1 MTTSTEFG
9 VRPGLFGD
17 RNFKYVVIAP
27 AVFVILFI
35 GLYPVLY
42 SLVVSFQ
49 NVSVLEKDYSFS
61 GLLNYGRLFQDTR
74 LWLSILHTGF
84 ITVIALPLELIFGL
98 LLALLFL
105 NKMPLRRIFVSLVI
119 IPAVLS
125 PIVVGSTW
133 RLMFDD
139 RFGPINAII
148 RLLFDESFSL
158 PWVINPTWVYPAL
171 LITEVWEWTPF
182 MFLMLYAALSNV
194 DQSLQEAAEI
204 DGAGYWT
211 VFFRISLPAIWPV
224 MAIALIIRTLD
235 LVRLFDIVWILT
247 RGGPGTVTE
256 TTSIYIYHRG
266 FQQFQTSYTGA
277 MVFLIVVLLSVVIIA
292 ALRRMKV
299 AR

>member
-1 MTTSTEFG
+1 MTTASGFG
-9 VRPGLFGD
+9 ERPGLFAE

-49 NVSVLEKDYSFS
+49 NVSVLKKDYSWAGF
-61 GLLNYGRLFQDTR
+61 LNYGRLFEDER
-74 LWLSILHTGF
+74 LWESILHTAI
-84 ITVIALPLELIFGL
+84 ITVVALPLELIFGL
-98 LLALLFL
+98 LLALLLL
-105 NKMPLRRIFVSLVI
+105 NKMPLRRVFISLVI

-139 RFGPINAII
+139 RFGPVNAII
-148 RLLFDESFSL
+148 RMLFDERFSL

-171 LITEVWEWTPF
+171 LMTEVWEWTPF

-224 MAIALIIRTLD
+224 MAIALIIRALD
-235 LVRLFDIVWILT
+235 LVRIFDIVWILT
-247 RGGPGTVTE
+247 RGGPGSLTE
-256 TTSIYIYHRG
+256 TASIYIYHRG

-277 MVFLIVVLLSVVIIA
+277 MVFLIVILLSVVIIT

>member
-9 VRPGLFGD
+9 VRPGLFGE

-49 NVSVLEKDYSFS
+49 NVSVLQKDYSFS
-61 GLLNYGRLFQDTR
+61 GLLNYGRLFEDTR
-74 LWLSILHTGF
+74 LWLSILHTGL

-125 PIVVGSTW
+125 PIVVGATW

-139 RFGPINAII
+139 RFGPINAVI
-148 RLLFDESFSL
+148 RLLFDERFSL

-194 DQSLQEAAEI
+194 DRSLQEAAEI

-211 VFFRISLPAIWPV
+211 VFFRISLPSIWPV

-247 RGGPGTVTE
+247 RGGPGTLTE

-277 MVFLIVVLLSVVIIA
+277 MVFLIVVLLSVVIIT

>member
-1 MTTSTEFG
+1 MTTNIGFG
-9 VRPGLFGD
+9 ERPGLLAE

-35 GLYPVLY
+35 GLYPVLF

-49 NVSVLEKDYSFS
+49 NVSVLMKDYSWAGF
-61 GLLNYGRLFQDTR
+61 LNYGRLLEDTR
-74 LWLSILHTGF
+74 LWQSILHTAI
-84 ITVIALPLELIFGL
+84 ITAIALPLELIFGFF
-98 LLALLFL
+98 LALLFL
-105 NKMPLRRIFVSLVI
+105 EKMPFRRIFVSLAI

-139 RFGPINAII
+139 RFGPVNAVI
-148 RLLFDESFSL
+148 RMLFDERFSL

-211 VFFRISLPAIWPV
+211 VLMRVSLPAIWPV
-224 MAIALIIRTLD
+224 MAIAMIIRALD
-235 LVRLFDIVWILT
+235 LVRIFDIVWILT
-247 RGGPGTVTE
+247 RGGPGSLTE
-256 TTSIYIYHRG
+256 TTSIYIYRRG

-277 MVFLIVVLLSVVIIA
+277 MVFLIVILLSLIIVA
-292 ALRRMKV
+292 ALHRMKV

>member
-35 GLYPVLY
+35 GLYPVLF

-49 NVSVLEKDYSFS
+49 NVSVLMKDYSWAGF
-61 GLLNYGRLFQDTR
+61 LNYGRLLEDTR
-74 LWLSILHTGF
+74 LWQSILHTAI
-84 ITVIALPLELIFGL
+84 ITAIALPLELTFGFF
-98 LLALLFL
+98 LALLFL
-105 NKMPLRRIFVSLVI
+105 EKMPFRRIFVSLAI

-139 RFGPINAII
+139 RFGPVNAVI
-148 RLLFDESFSL
+148 RMLFDERFSL

-247 RGGPGTVTE
+247 RGGPGTLTE

-277 MVFLIVVLLSVVIIA
+277 MVFLIVILLSAVIITV
-292 ALRRMKV
+292 LRRMKV

>member
-1 MTTSTEFG
+1 MTTNIGYGERS
-9 VRPGLFGD
+9 GLLAEH
-17 RNFKYVVIAP
+17 NFKYVVIAP

-49 NVSVLEKDYSFS
+49 NVSVLMKDYSWAGF
-61 GLLNYGRLFQDTR
+61 LNYGRLFEDTR
-74 LWLSILHTGF
+74 LWQSILHTAI
-84 ITVIALPLELIFGL
+84 ITAIALPLELIFGL
-98 LLALLFL
+98 FLALLFL
-105 NKMPLRRIFVSLVI
+105 DKMPLRRIFISLAI

-139 RFGPINAII
+139 RFGPVNAVI
-148 RLLFDESFSL
+148 RMLFDERFSL

-211 VFFRISLPAIWPV
+211 VLLRISLPAIWPV
-224 MAIALIIRTLD
+224 MAIALIIRALD

-247 RGGPGTVTE
+247 RGGPGTLTE
-256 TTSIYIYHRG
+256 TTSIYIYQRG

-277 MVFLIVVLLSVVIIA
+277 MVFLIVILLSLIIVT

>member
-1 MTTSTEFG
+1 MTTNIGFG
-9 VRPGLFGD
+9 ERPGLLAE

-35 GLYPVLY
+35 GLYPVLF

-49 NVSVLEKDYSFS
+49 NVSVLMKDYSWAGF
-61 GLLNYGRLFQDTR
+61 LNYGRLLEDTR
-74 LWLSILHTGF
+74 LWQSILHTAI
-84 ITVIALPLELIFGL
+84 ITAIALPLELIFGFF
-98 LLALLFL
+98 LALLFL
-105 NKMPLRRIFVSLVI
+105 EKMPFRRIFVSLAI

-139 RFGPINAII
+139 RFGPVNAVI
-148 RLLFDESFSL
+148 RMLFDERFSL

-247 RGGPGTVTE
+247 RGGPGTLTE

-277 MVFLIVVLLSVVIIA
+277 TVFLIVILLSAVIITV
-292 ALRRMKV
+292 LRRMKV

>member
-1 MTTSTEFG
+1 
-9 VRPGLFGD
+9 
-17 RNFKYVVIAP
+17 
-27 AVFVILFI
+27 
-35 GLYPVLY
+35 
-42 SLVVSFQ
+42 
-49 NVSVLEKDYSFS
+49 
-61 GLLNYGRLFQDTR
+61 
-74 LWLSILHTGF
+74 
-84 ITVIALPLELIFGL
+84 
-98 LLALLFL
+98 
-105 NKMPLRRIFVSLVI
+105 
-119 IPAVLS
+119 
-125 PIVVGSTW
+125 
-133 RLMFDD
+133 MFDD
-139 RFGPINAII
+139 RFGPVNAVI
-148 RLLFDESFSL
+148 RMLFDERFSL
-158 PWVINPTWVYPAL
+158 PWVINPTWVYPAV

-247 RGGPGTVTE
+247 RGGPGTLTE

-277 MVFLIVVLLSVVIIA
+277 MVFLIVILLSAVIITV
-292 ALRRMKV
+292 LRRMKV

>member
-1 MTTSTEFG
+1 MTTSGEFG
-9 VRPGLFGD
+9 VRQGLLAE

-49 NVSVLEKDYSFS
+49 NVSVLAKDYSFV
-61 GLLNYGRLFQDTR
+61 GFLNYGRLFEDER
-74 LWLSILHTGF
+74 LWESILHTGI

-105 NKMPLRRIFVSLVI
+105 NQMPLRRLFVSLII

-148 RLLFDESFSL
+148 RMLFDERFSL

-204 DGAGYWT
+204 DGASYWT

-224 MAIALIIRTLD
+224 MAIALIIRALD

-247 RGGPGTVTE
+247 RGGPGSLTE
-256 TTSIYIYHRG
+256 TTSIYIYKRG

-277 MVFLIVVLLSVVIIA
+277 MVFLIVILLSVIIIT
-292 ALRRMKV
+292 ALRRMKI

>member
-1 MTTSTEFG
+1 MTTSGEFG
-9 VRPGLFGD
+9 VRQGLLAE

-49 NVSVLEKDYSFS
+49 NVSVLAKDYSFV
-61 GLLNYGRLFQDTR
+61 GFFNYGRLFEDAR
-74 LWLSILHTGF
+74 LWESILHTAI

-105 NKMPLRRIFVSLVI
+105 NKMPLRRLFVSLII

-148 RLLFDESFSL
+148 RMLFDERFSL

-171 LITEVWEWTPF
+171 LITEVWEWAPF

-204 DGAGYWT
+204 NGARYWT

-224 MAIALIIRTLD
+224 MAIALIIRALD

-247 RGGPGTVTE
+247 RGGPGSLTE
-256 TTSIYIYHRG
+256 TTSIYIYQRG

-277 MVFLIVVLLSVVIIA
+277 MVFLIVILLSVVIIT

>member
-1 MTTSTEFG
+1 MTDSRGFG
-9 VRPGLFGD
+9 ERPGLFAEK
-17 RNFKYVVIAP
+17 NFKYVVIAP

-49 NVSVLEKDYSFS
+49 NVSVMMKDYSWAGF
-61 GLLNYGRLFQDTR
+61 LNYGRLFEDAR
-74 LWLSILHTGF
+74 LWESILHTAI
-84 ITVIALPLELIFGL
+84 ITLIALPLELIFGL

-105 NKMPLRRIFVSLVI
+105 NKMPLRRIFISLAI

-139 RFGPINAII
+139 RFGPVNAII
-148 RLLFDESFSL
+148 RILFDERFSL

-182 MFLMLYAALSNV
+182 MFLILYAALSNV

-235 LVRLFDIVWILT
+235 LVRIFDIVWILT
-247 RGGPGTVTE
+247 RGGPGSLTE
-256 TTSIYIYHRG
+256 TISVYIYHRG

-277 MVFLIVVLLSVVIIA
+277 MVFLIVILLSVIIVT
-292 ALRRMKV
+292 ALRRMQV

>member
-1 MTTSTEFG
+1 MTTNVQFG
-9 VRPGLFGD
+9 DRPGLFGEH
-17 RNFKYVVIAP
+17 NFKYVVIAP

-42 SLVVSFQ
+42 SLIVSFQ
-49 NVSVLEKDYSFS
+49 NVSVLNKDYSWA
-61 GLLNYGRLFQDTR
+61 GLLNYTRLFEDTR
-74 LWLSILHTGF
+74 LWESILHTAI
-84 ITVIALPLELIFGL
+84 ITVISLPLELIFGL
-98 LLALLFL
+98 LLAMLFL
-105 NKMPLRRIFVSLVI
+105 NKMPLRRIFISLII

-125 PIVVGSTW
+125 PIVVGATW

-139 RFGPINAII
+139 RFGPVNAVI
-148 RLLFDESFSL
+148 RMLFDERFSL

-211 VFFRISLPAIWPV
+211 IFLRVSLPAIWPV
-224 MAIALIIRTLD
+224 MAIALIIRALD
-235 LVRLFDIVWILT
+235 LVRIFDIVWILT
-247 RGGPGTVTE
+247 RGGPGSLTE

-277 MVFLIVVLLSVVIIA
+277 MVFLIVILLSLLIVA
-292 ALRRMKV
+292 ALRRMQV

>member
-1 MTTSTEFG
+1 MTTNIGYG
-9 VRPGLFGD
+9 VRSGLLAEH
-17 RNFKYVVIAP
+17 NFKYVVIAP

-49 NVSVLEKDYSFS
+49 NVSVLMKDYSWAGF
-61 GLLNYGRLFQDTR
+61 LNYGRLFEDAR
-74 LWLSILHTGF
+74 LWQSILHTAI

-98 LLALLFL
+98 FLALLFL
-105 NKMPLRRIFVSLVI
+105 DKMPLRRIFISLAI

-139 RFGPINAII
+139 RFGPVNAVI
-148 RLLFDESFSL
+148 RMLFDERFSL

-211 VFFRISLPAIWPV
+211 VLLRISLPAIWPV
-224 MAIALIIRTLD
+224 MAIALIIRALD

-247 RGGPGTVTE
+247 RGGPGTLTE
-256 TTSIYIYHRG
+256 TTSIYIYQRG

-277 MVFLIVVLLSVVIIA
+277 MVFLIVILLSLIIVT